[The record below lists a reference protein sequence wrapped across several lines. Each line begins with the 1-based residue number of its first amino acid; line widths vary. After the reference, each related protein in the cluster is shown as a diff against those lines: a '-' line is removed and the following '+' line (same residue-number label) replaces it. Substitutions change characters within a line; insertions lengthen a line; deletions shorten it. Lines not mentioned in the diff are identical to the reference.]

1 KQCNLCGQIFC
12 SKCIQKTTNF
22 IQLNSLRSCT
32 TCLLITNERTTYDQL
47 ASIRIKYLRA
57 YLIHSKTVSLNRVET
72 CFEKQDLINLI
83 LSVKNQIP
91 EENYVFVERPTTINI
106 QTSNDN
112 TTAINIDN
120 NQPIQQSTINTDEH
134 ISSLNVNS
142 TLPTNESETEIPIET
157 TLSSNVDSSSST
169 NESEMKNPI
178 ECSPSKINSNRIT
191 LNDVSS
197 LQSIN
202 DLTIRQLKDILKQ
215 NFVSTTGC
223 VEKKE
228 LINKV
233 ELLFRDHQQQKESN
247 INIANEQSDENLCK
261 ICMDANIDCVF
272 LDCGHLCTCVRCG
285 KQLSECPLCRSYIIR
300 VVRVFK
306 S

>member
-1 KQCNLCGQIFC
+1 
-12 SKCIQKTTNF
+12 
-22 IQLNSLRSCT
+22 
-32 TCLLITNERTTYDQL
+32 
-47 ASIRIKYLRA
+47 
-57 YLIHSKTVSLNRVET
+57 
-72 CFEKQDLINLI
+72 
-83 LSVKNQIP
+83 
-91 EENYVFVERPTTINI
+91 
-106 QTSNDN
+106 
-112 TTAINIDN
+112 
-120 NQPIQQSTINTDEH
+120 

-300 VVRVFK
+300 V
-306 S
+306 